1 MVTVTYRP
9 MKSAPT
15 EGTEI
20 VIKCRDGRERIAW
33 YKDCEWLRRPFDVSG
48 VTIQGDRT
56 FADCWVTWGGEEI
69 ELKDAKGW
77 RPQM

>member
-9 MKSAPT
+9 MKTAPKD
-15 EGTEI
+15 GTEI
-20 VIKCRDGRERIAW
+20 VIKCRDGRERVAW

-48 VTIQGDRT
+48 VTIQGDPT
-56 FADCWVTWGGEEI
+56 IADCWVTLDGEET